1 MFCNDMVKH
10 VFKALFITTKNTI
23 SKSFCCFTCPLSRN
37 LHIKMR
43 SLGADLTQF
52 VCSFLAQ
59 SRDVTQEINKCVR
72 FISSEIESI
81 IGLKVDSRHLI
92 NWQKS
97 SKRQTRTENRT
108 VQLLYICSIN
118 IIHSSKMPRVGGWR
132 QKAPSSD

>member
-10 VFKALFITTKNTI
+10 VFKALFITTKNKI

-92 NWQKS
+92 NWQKFS
-97 SKRQTRTENRT
+97 FQTSNEEDGKQN
-108 VQLLYICSIN
+108 CSTFIYLQ
-118 IIHSSKMPRVGGWR
+118 H
-132 QKAPSSD
+132 

>member
-10 VFKALFITTKNTI
+10 VFKALFITTKNKI

-97 SKRQTRTENRT
+97 SF
-108 VQLLYICSIN
+108 
-118 IIHSSKMPRVGGWR
+118 
-132 QKAPSSD
+132 

>member
-1 MFCNDMVKH
+1 MFCNDMVKF

-97 SKRQTRTENRT
+97 SF
-108 VQLLYICSIN
+108 
-118 IIHSSKMPRVGGWR
+118 
-132 QKAPSSD
+132 